1 MAGAVLYML
10 NHGIATGLLFLVI
23 GMLIARGG
31 SRNVADYG
39 GVWKVAPVLGGVFL
53 VATMATLALPGTN
66 SFVSEFLVLIG
77 TFQRYPVVAVIGT
90 AGIILSAVYV
100 LWIFQRTMTGP
111 LRGAAVI
118 DEPSIPADAGHDVA
132 LGAGPSAET
141 LEGGAEAGAVAVA
154 AWAPAAPKAKFGD
167 LRPREVVVVA
177 PLIAAIV
184 FLGVY
189 PKPVLDVIQPTVT
202 ATMSAVGAS
211 DPGTLTTVNGG
222 GNR

>member
-1 MAGAVLYML
+1 MGVFAFTSQAMAGAVLYML

-39 GVWKVAPVLGGVFL
+39 GVWKIAPVLGGVFL

-66 SFVSEFLVLIG
+66 SFISEFLVLIG

-111 LRGAAVI
+111 LRGAAVRVG
-118 DEPSIPADAGHDVA
+118 SWACRC
-132 LGAGPSAET
+132 LGTYFVRFDKGS
-141 LEGGAEAGAVAVA
+141 L
-154 AWAPAAPKAKFGD
+154 
-167 LRPREVVVVA
+167 
-177 PLIAAIV
+177 
-184 FLGVY
+184 LG
-189 PKPVLDVIQPTVT
+189 
-202 ATMSAVGAS
+202 
-211 DPGTLTTVNGG
+211 
-222 GNR
+222 